1 MEPAGWMNCQAAIL
15 RAKIRQLDAWN
26 GARRANTDS
35 YDPLSPFR
43 FRGSPPRALEFRRA
57 IFHQYTVRVQ
67 QRARAQSELA
77 KARIAS
83 TVHYP
88 VPIHLQPIYASLNY
102 RPGDLP
108 ETEKA
113 SAEVLSLPMYPELN
127 TEQIQLIAQAIGSA
141 LRG

>member
-1 MEPAGWMNCQAAIL
+1 M
-15 RAKIRQLDAWN
+15 
-26 GARRANTDS
+26 
-35 YDPLSPFR
+35 
-43 FRGSPPRALEFRRA
+43 
-57 IFHQYTVRVQ
+57 RVQ
-67 QRARAQSELA
+67 QRARVQSELA
-77 KARIAS
+77 KAGIAS

-113 SAEVLSLPMYPELN
+113 SAEVFSLPMYPELN